1 MLCFAMLASLVF
13 ILVYVLCYQYSRNAL
28 VAFMGGVCAWF
39 FGTVGLAIRPLLVGH
54 AFLVTELILL
64 ELACRGRR
72 RWLWLLPALF
82 AVWVNCHGSYIVGIG
97 VLAVYWI
104 SAFARVRW
112 GLVAGDGWNQAGRKQ
127 LTVIL
132 LLSGLAL
139 CANPVGF
146 HLLLYPLDVAFQQST
161 SLNAIDEWLP
171 PNLRSPRGA
180 GMVLAVLG
188 ILAVPLLR
196 RSELRL
202 RELLLVGMAF
212 ALAMQHVRV
221 LFVFGIIASPVL
233 CRLIA
238 PLLGRD
244 GEREH
249 PVANALLMFG
259 FLAVIFSAFPDPVR
273 IEQQIH
279 KANPVAAVDYI
290 RRADLSGPMLNEY
303 VFGGYLMWALPEKKV
318 FIDGRGDIYDWT
330 GVLQRYGRWATLSED
345 PQILLDKYGIRL
357 CLISKDC
364 PMARV
369 MPYLAGWRKA
379 YSDDVAVVF
388 AR

>member
-1 MLCFAMLASLVF
+1 
-13 ILVYVLCYQYSRNAL
+13 
-28 VAFMGGVCAWF
+28 
-39 FGTVGLAIRPLLVGH
+39 
-54 AFLVTELILL
+54 
-64 ELACRGRR
+64 
-72 RWLWLLPALF
+72 
-82 AVWVNCHGSYIVGIG
+82 
-97 VLAVYWI
+97 
-104 SAFARVRW
+104 
-112 GLVAGDGWNQAGRKQ
+112 
-127 LTVIL
+127 
-132 LLSGLAL
+132 
-139 CANPVGF
+139 
-146 HLLLYPLDVAFQQST
+146 
-161 SLNAIDEWLP
+161 
-171 PNLRSPRGA
+171 
-180 GMVLAVLG
+180 MVLAVLG

-221 LFVFGIIASPVL
+221 LFVFGIIVSPVL

-259 FLAVIFSAFPDPVR
+259 FLAVIVSAFPDPVR

-357 CLISKDC
+357 CLLSKDC